1 MARKKSNFYKVPESD
16 LKDYKLLVQQAN
28 RQVKRNLKYLEDN
41 NITSLNTTRS
51 LAFNYQDKENWIT
64 EKTVFSRATKF
75 ESRQDYQNYIRHLE
89 KMAGARP
96 KELEKDYRATI
107 VDRLQRTANIWGID
121 LPDNKISDDLIK
133 EVNEMNLEQLQN
145 WFEIGDPEEDI
156 EVSQFGSDDY
166 FGVSDYEDFR
176 DVTLTRIGW
185 LKKTYKKK

>member
-1 MARKKSNFYKVPESD
+1 MARKKSNFYKVPEAD
-16 LKDYKLLVQQAN
+16 KQEYKLLVQQAN

-51 LAFNYQDKENWIT
+51 LTFNYQDKQNWIS

-75 ESRQDYQNYIRHLE
+75 DSRQDYLNYRKHLE
-89 KMAGARP
+89 KMVHARP

-121 LPDNKISDDLIK
+121 LPNNRISDDLIK
-133 EVNEMNLEQLQN
+133 EVNAMNLEQLQN

-166 FGVSDYEDFR
+166 FGVSTYEDFR

-185 LKKTYKKK
+185 LKKTYKK